1 MGKRKK
7 MLVILSTTII
17 LVFCFFVV
25 LYILGIRGDAYQV
38 SLEFIDNNKLVS
50 ENIGQI
56 TNRRLALFGY
66 AIRKNGPH
74 GHAEYKITVKGTKS
88 KGTVYLTLEKSAG
101 VWRVTQGNL
110 MSDNRKVV
118 SILGN
123 D

>member
-1 MGKRKK
+1 MVKKKK
-7 MLVILSTTII
+7 MLAIFSTTII
-17 LVFCFFVV
+17 LIFCFFIG
-25 LYILGIRGDAYQV
+25 LYILGIRGDAYQS

-50 ENIGQI
+50 ENIGKI

-66 AIRKNGPH
+66 SVRNKGPH
-74 GHAEYKITVKGTKS
+74 GHAEYKILVKGTKG

-110 MSDNRKVV
+110 IPDNRKGF
-118 SILGN
+118 SILGK